1 MSTYPIA
8 RRIGTLAAA
17 VGAGLVGWTLTV
29 PLAGIDLAVHQ
40 GGAVRPVGPVAVAL
54 ACLAAGSAGW
64 ALLAVLERRLR
75 RPRRTWLAVALVA
88 LALSLTGPAGAV
100 NLAGGAALAG
110 LHLIVGAVL
119 IFGLASS
126 ARPRALPPAL
136 AVIGLAT
143 VMVALLPAVLPV
155 AA

>member
-1 MSTYPIA
+1 MSTYPRV

-17 VGAGLVGWTLTV
+17 VGAGLVGWALAV

-40 GGAVRPVGPVAVAL
+40 GGTVRPVGPVAVAL
-54 ACLAAGSAGW
+54 ACLVAGSAGW

-75 RPRRTWLAVALVA
+75 RPRRTWLAVALVV

-100 NLAGGAALAG
+100 SLAGGVALAG

-136 AVIGLAT
+136 
-143 VMVALLPAVLPV
+143 PA
-155 AA
+155 